1 MFYVLRAF
9 FVKSE
14 PSESVCVVAEEAE
27 ESAELSLICVLII
40 SKLVIQLS
48 NNLHNNYNKPLAA
61 LSLAW

>member
-1 MFYVLRAF
+1 MFYERFLLNPSQVNQFVLVVER
-9 FVKSE
+9 E
-14 PSESVCVVAEEAE
+14 RESP
-27 ESAELSLICVLII
+27 ELSLICVLII